1 MRTDVRKWTHR
12 FPKVFNANA
21 HIVVRKCVHCLKW
34 RWSSPGSG
42 SRCTIAVLVHHW
54 CTITAL
60 LWCLYIVGALSQ
72 HYRGVCT
79 SLVHYRSTFAVTTV
93 QRCTVMLSPCCN
105 IINTTYTLTVYA
117 EAHRWNPHHWRS
129 IAVTTVHCCTIMLS
143 QCCNIVLSCS
153 YDIVMMFYHKVVI

>member
-42 SRCTIAVLVHHW
+42 SRCTIAVFVHHW
-54 CTITAL
+54 CTIA
-60 LWCLYIVGALSQ
+60 ALSRSQ
-72 HYRGVCT
+72 RYNVALSCSHHVAISST
-79 SLVHYRSTFAVTTV
+79 QLTLSLCMQKHIVEIL
-93 QRCTVMLSPCCN
+93 M
-105 IINTTYTLTVYA
+105 
-117 EAHRWNPHHWRS
+117 HWRG

-153 YDIVMMFYHKVVI
+153 YDIVIIFYHKVMI